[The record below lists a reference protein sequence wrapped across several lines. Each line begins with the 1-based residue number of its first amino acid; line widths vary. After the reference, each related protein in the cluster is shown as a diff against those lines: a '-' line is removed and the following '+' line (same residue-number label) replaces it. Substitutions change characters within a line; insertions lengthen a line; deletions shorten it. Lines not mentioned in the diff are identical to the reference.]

1 MDKASL
7 IFCAGTLCASL
18 LISAIAIPLSSI
30 SDATLARAKSVV
42 AAEDLGEMDLGDF
55 GKVSVKD
62 MADYYVQNPPVEPA
76 GGVRK
81 VRFEGC

>member
-7 IFCAGTLCASL
+7 IFCAGTLGASL
-18 LISAIAIPLSSI
+18 LVSAIAIPLSSI
-30 SDATLARAKSVV
+30 SDATLAQAKSVV
-42 AAEDLGEMDLGDF
+42 AAEDLGDMDLGDF
-55 GKVSVKD
+55 GQVSVKD
-62 MADYYVQNPPVEPA
+62 MADYYVQNPPVAPA